1 MITLKSVLSNLI
13 RQGKVTL
20 EVPNL
25 DMDELRKA
33 VWNEA
38 EQTLDEIRGVV
49 YEDEMTDEEKVRW
62 IQNRLEHTLAN
73 IDNTT
78 ENLTA
83 AESQIR
89 DTDMAAAIT
98 EHVRNQIILQ
108 SGQSM
113 LAQANQIPQNI
124 LSLLGA

>member
-1 MITLKSVLSNLI
+1 MDNIDKLI
-13 RQGKVTL
+13 GKRISEARVSRGFTQ
-20 EVPNL
+20 E
-25 DMDELRKA
+25 EL
-33 VWNEA
+33 A
-38 EQTLDEIRGVV
+38 ER
-49 YEDEMTDEEKVRW
+49 
-62 IQNRLEHTLAN
+62 AN

>member
-49 YEDEMTDEEKVRW
+49 HEEEMTDEEKVRW
-62 IQNRLEHTLAN
+62 IQNRLE
-73 IDNTT
+73 
-78 ENLTA
+78 
-83 AESQIR
+83 Q
-89 DTDMAAAIT
+89 
-98 EHVRNQIILQ
+98 
-108 SGQSM
+108 
-113 LAQANQIPQNI
+113 
-124 LSLLGA
+124 

>member
-1 MITLKSVLSNLI
+1 MITLKSVLANLI

-49 YEDEMTDEEKVRW
+49 YEEEMTDEEKVRW
-62 IQNRLEHTLAN
+62 IQNRLE
-73 IDNTT
+73 
-78 ENLTA
+78 
-83 AESQIR
+83 Q
-89 DTDMAAAIT
+89 
-98 EHVRNQIILQ
+98 
-108 SGQSM
+108 
-113 LAQANQIPQNI
+113 
-124 LSLLGA
+124 

>member
-49 YEDEMTDEEKVRW
+49 FE
-62 IQNRLEHTLAN
+62 
-73 IDNTT
+73 
-78 ENLTA
+78 
-83 AESQIR
+83 
-89 DTDMAAAIT
+89 
-98 EHVRNQIILQ
+98 
-108 SGQSM
+108 
-113 LAQANQIPQNI
+113 
-124 LSLLGA
+124 

>member
-49 YEDEMTDEEKVRW
+49 YEEEMTDEEKVRW
-62 IQNRLEHTLAN
+62 IQNRLE
-73 IDNTT
+73 
-78 ENLTA
+78 
-83 AESQIR
+83 Q
-89 DTDMAAAIT
+89 
-98 EHVRNQIILQ
+98 
-108 SGQSM
+108 
-113 LAQANQIPQNI
+113 
-124 LSLLGA
+124 

>member
-49 YEDEMTDEEKVRW
+49 YEEEMTDEEQVRW
-62 IQNRLEHTLAN
+62 IQNRLE
-73 IDNTT
+73 
-78 ENLTA
+78 
-83 AESQIR
+83 Q
-89 DTDMAAAIT
+89 
-98 EHVRNQIILQ
+98 
-108 SGQSM
+108 
-113 LAQANQIPQNI
+113 
-124 LSLLGA
+124 

>member
-49 YEDEMTDEEKVRW
+49 YEEEMTDEEKVRC
-62 IQNRLEHTLAN
+62 IQNRLE
-73 IDNTT
+73 
-78 ENLTA
+78 
-83 AESQIR
+83 Q
-89 DTDMAAAIT
+89 
-98 EHVRNQIILQ
+98 
-108 SGQSM
+108 
-113 LAQANQIPQNI
+113 
-124 LSLLGA
+124 

>member
-25 DMDELRKA
+25 DMDELRTA

-49 YEDEMTDEEKVRW
+49 YEEEMTDEEKVRW
-62 IQNRLEHTLAN
+62 IQNRLE
-73 IDNTT
+73 
-78 ENLTA
+78 
-83 AESQIR
+83 Q
-89 DTDMAAAIT
+89 
-98 EHVRNQIILQ
+98 
-108 SGQSM
+108 
-113 LAQANQIPQNI
+113 
-124 LSLLGA
+124 